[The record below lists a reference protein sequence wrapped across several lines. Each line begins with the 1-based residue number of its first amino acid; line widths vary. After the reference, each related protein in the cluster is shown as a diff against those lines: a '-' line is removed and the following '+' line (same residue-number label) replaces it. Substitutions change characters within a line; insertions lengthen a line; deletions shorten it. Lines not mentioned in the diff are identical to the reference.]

1 MKAYS
6 KDLPRKIVD
15 AIERGMPKAQAART
29 FGVGISTVKRYA
41 TKAQRGESLEPGRAA
56 GKPPKIDER
65 VEKLLEA
72 DLEEHPFAT
81 LRGRCEGALRVR
93 GGRKRSFGEPLDDVP
108 RHSSDRFH
116 AQKGGRVATERDEF
130 LRAAWRVMVAAQV
143 DSGQLVFVDEMGL
156 HTSLAPLYG
165 YSPKGERVR
174 LEVPRN
180 LKRQEHNS
188 FGLHDPSWCDGRDD
202 GCRGLDRE

>member
-1 MKAYS
+1 
-6 KDLPRKIVD
+6 
-15 AIERGMPKAQAART
+15 
-29 FGVGISTVKRYA
+29 
-41 TKAQRGESLEPGRAA
+41 
-56 GKPPKIDER
+56 
-65 VEKLLEA
+65 
-72 DLEEHPFAT
+72 
-81 LRGRCEGALRVR
+81 
-93 GGRKRSFGEPLDDVP
+93 
-108 RHSSDRFH
+108 
-116 AQKGGRVATERDEF
+116 
-130 LRAAWRVMVAAQV
+130 MVAAQV

-202 GCRGLDRE
+202 GCRGLATDREVFETYVEHVLAPTLECGQVVIMDNLLSPQTSQGEGADRGAGLRATLPTLLLTGFQPDRGSVQQDQRYGAPSGSSHEGGID